1 MKLRF
6 RLSRSG
12 IEDHARGEVRY
23 CLPGVGIGVEF
34 IGLEPEYLRAIE
46 EEIAGTPVIG

>member
-1 MKLRF
+1 
-6 RLSRSG
+6 
-12 IEDHARGEVRY
+12 
-23 CLPGVGIGVEF
+23 VEF